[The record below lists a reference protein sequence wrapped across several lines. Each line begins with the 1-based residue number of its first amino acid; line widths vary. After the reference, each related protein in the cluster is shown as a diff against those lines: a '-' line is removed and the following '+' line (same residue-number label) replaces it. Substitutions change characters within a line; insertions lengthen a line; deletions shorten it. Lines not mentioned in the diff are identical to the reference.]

1 MMTSARAGGGRSTK
15 HSYVSQYMNDVDVN
29 YTKEAFLNPMNL
41 GFLIMAML
49 TAFFLSGSEPWFNVV
64 LILAAALELMYLGVV
79 PRNDRFRRAVR
90 SRRAAE
96 HAKPPSQKEIFQV
109 LTKGSQR
116 RYARLRKLEKDI
128 RTNYRKL
135 SYATQG
141 LLESH
146 LDKIDGLLDSY
157 LNLLYQKERYEYTV
171 QSGTESEVVK
181 AISTLRDDMADDSPK
196 VRSIKQRRLR
206 ILEQRLS
213 RFKKSN
219 ENLEIIEA
227 QLETI
232 EDVVKYIHEQSL
244 TLRNPE
250 EITFQLDTLLSEVE
264 ETEAAI
270 EEIEDVFSSSVDLL
284 GEMDTFEA
292 DDEKASESTP
302 DRTRLRS

>member
-1 MMTSARAGGGRSTK
+1 
-15 HSYVSQYMNDVDVN
+15 
-29 YTKEAFLNPMNL
+29 
-41 GFLIMAML
+41 ML
-49 TAFFLSGSEPWFNVV
+49 T
-64 LILAAALELMYLGVV
+64 
-79 PRNDRFRRAVR
+79 
-90 SRRAAE
+90 
-96 HAKPPSQKEIFQV
+96 K
-109 LTKGSQR
+109 TSQR

-135 SYATQG
+135 SYSTQG

-146 LDKIDGLLDSY
+146 LGKIDGLLDSY
-157 LNLLYQKERYEYTV
+157 LNLLHQKERYEYTV
-171 QSGTESEVVK
+171 QSGTESEVVR
-181 AISTLRDDMADDSPK
+181 AISNLRDDMEDDSPK
-196 VRSIKQRRLR
+196 VRSIKQRRLH
-206 ILEQRLS
+206 ILQQRLD

-270 EEIEDVFSSSVDLL
+270 EEIEDVFSSSIDLL
-284 GEMDTFEA
+284 SEIDTFQAE
-292 DDEKASESTP
+292 EQQESESTR
-302 DRTRLRS
+302 DRSRLGS

>member
-1 MMTSARAGGGRSTK
+1 
-15 HSYVSQYMNDVDVN
+15 MNDVEIN

-49 TAFFLSGSEPWFNVV
+49 TAFFLSGSEPWFNLA
-64 LILAAALELMYLGVV
+64 LIMAAALELMYLGVV
-79 PRNDRFRRAVR
+79 PRNERFRRAVR
-90 SRRAAE
+90 SQRAAE
-96 HAKPPSQKEIFQV
+96 HAKPPSQKEIFQL
-109 LTKGSQR
+109 LTKTSQR
-116 RYARLRKLEKDI
+116 RYAKLRRLEKDI
-128 RTNYRKL
+128 ATNYRKL

-171 QSGTESEVVK
+171 QSGTESEVVQ
-181 AISTLRDDMADDSPK
+181 AISALREDMADDSAK
-196 VRSIKQRRLR
+196 VRAIKERRLR
-206 ILEQRLS
+206 ILEQRLE
-213 RFKKSN
+213 RFKKSH

-250 EITFQLDTLLSEVE
+250 EITFQLDTLLTEVE

-270 EEIEDVFSSSVDLL
+270 EEIEEVFSSSVDLL
-284 GEMDTFEA
+284 SEIDTFGSKE
-292 DDEKASESTP
+292 EEEPQSAS
-302 DRTRLRS
+302 DRSRMRG

>member
-1 MMTSARAGGGRSTK
+1 MVPSAGAGAARRTK
-15 HSYVSQYMNDVDVN
+15 HSHVPQYMNDVDVN

-64 LILAAALELMYLGVV
+64 LILAAAIELLYLGVV
-79 PRNDRFRRAVR
+79 PRNDRFRRAIR
-90 SRRAAE
+90 SQRAAE

-128 RTNYRKL
+128 RTNYGKL

-146 LDKIDGLLDSY
+146 LGKIDGLLDSY

-171 QSGTESEVVK
+171 QSGTESEVVR
-181 AISTLRDDMADDSPK
+181 AIATLRDDMTDDSPR
-196 VRSIKQRRLR
+196 VRSIKQRRLH
-206 ILEQRLS
+206 ILEQRLN

-270 EEIEDVFSSSVDLL
+270 EEIEDVFSTSMDLL
-284 GEMDTFEA
+284 GDIDTFEA
-292 DDEKASESTP
+292 EDPQESESTP
-302 DRTRLRS
+302 DRTRLRN